1 MDITLNYFE
10 LFQLPVSCDL
20 NTSQLAIRYRELQ
33 RTVHP
38 DRFAGDA
45 DRQQRLSLQYAAYV
59 NEAYTVLKSPLTRYI
74 YLLKLAGRE
83 VDMAHNTIMDSA
95 FLAEQMALRESVAE
109 VQNQPQPEA
118 ALQQLVEHVDESLDT
133 LGQRFSELWTQGS
146 TQALEQAEVVIR
158 KMQFLVK
165 VADELDQ
172 MEAELFH

>member
-10 LFQLPVSCDL
+10 LFQLPVSCEL

-45 DRQQRLSLQYAAYV
+45 DRQQRLSVQYAAYV
-59 NEAYTVLKSPLTRYI
+59 NEAYTALKTPLARYI

-83 VDMAHNTIMDSA
+83 VDMERNTVMDPA
-95 FLAEQMALRESVAE
+95 FLMEQMELREAVAE
-109 VQNQPQPEA
+109 VRDQPQPEA
-118 ALQQLVEHVDESLDT
+118 ALEELVEQVDDSLDA
-133 LGQRFSELWTQGS
+133 LGQHFAELWAEQS
-146 TQALEQAEVVIR
+146 ADALEQAEVVVR
-158 KMQFLVK
+158 KMQFMVK

-172 MEAELFH
+172 IEAELFH